1 MYAIIDIETK
11 EGSARI
17 ATFFAIDNRDI
28 QVILKQYL
36 KSNRVEK
43 IIEF

>member
-1 MYAIIDIETK
+1 VHECIKPSM
-11 EGSARI
+11 
-17 ATFFAIDNRDI
+17 DNNDI

-36 KSNRVEK
+36 KSNKVEK